1 MKTKLRKYSFIVI
14 AILLI
19 ANHSE
24 TKVKR
29 YAEPIDPMSTII
41 ENIISGNTV
50 ITFSHGVNFICTN
63 CKAEFSSITIQYY
76 NNVFINTIQKDET
89 QRALRKNLKI

>member
-1 MKTKLRKYSFIVI
+1 MKTKLRKYSFIAI

-24 TKVKR
+24 TKAKR

-41 ENIISGNTV
+41 ENIISDNTV
-50 ITFSHGVNFICTN
+50 ITFSPGINFITN
-63 CKAEFSSITIQYY
+63 CKAEFSSVTIQYHNY
-76 NNVFINTIQKDET
+76 VFIKSTQKDET